1 MKLKKYVWAA
11 LGLLFAGFLLHG
23 QDCQDFFPQKEGV
36 VLHYV
41 NYDKKDKL
49 SGSSEMSFKEKKQ
62 GSDFTSV
69 IFTSTYSDKKGE
81 AQYENEV
88 EVDCKD
94 GVLYFSSSK
103 FLDPSTMSAYESM
116 EVEVDASHMEMPLN
130 AKAGTELQDGSVT
143 AVVSN
148 NGMKL
153 VTISVNVF
161 NRKIEAIETMDTP
174 AGSFECIK
182 SSYDALTEIGFVKVN
197 ISAVEWYCPD
207 VGTIRSESYNKNGKL
222 MSYTVLESIK

>member
-1 MKLKKYVWAA
+1 MKLTAYLLCFGLFLFTA
-11 LGLLFAGFLLHG
+11 LLQG

-36 VLHYV
+36 VLKYV
-41 NYDKKDKL
+41 NYDKKDKVT
-49 SGSSEMSFKEKKQ
+49 GSSEMSFKEKKQ
-62 GSDFTSV
+62 KEDFTSV
-69 IFTSTYSDKKGE
+69 VFSSVYRDKKGE

-94 GVLYFSSSK
+94 GILYFSSSK

-130 AKAGTELQDGSVT
+130 AVAGTELQDGSVT

-148 NGMKL
+148 SGMKL
-153 VTISVNVF
+153 ITISVKVF
-161 NRKIEAIETMDTP
+161 NRKIEAIESIDTP

-182 SSYDALTEIGFVKVN
+182 NSYDALSETGFVKVN
-197 ISAVEWYCPD
+197 LSAIEWYCPD

>member
-1 MKLKKYVWAA
+1 MKLRKFVVPVLMILVAVVS
-11 LGLLFAGFLLHG
+11 LQG

-41 NYDKKDKL
+41 NYDKKDKVT
-49 SGSSEMSFKEKKQ
+49 GSSEMSFKEKKQ
-62 GSDFTSV
+62 GADFTSI
-69 IFTSTYSDKKGE
+69 IFSSTYSDKKGE

-116 EVEVDASHMEMPLN
+116 EVEVDANHMEMPLN
-130 AKAGTELQDGSVT
+130 VKAGTELQDGSVK

-153 VTISVNVF
+153 VTISVHIS
-161 NRKIEAIETMDTP
+161 NRRVEALETMDTP

-182 SSYDALTEIGFVKVN
+182 TSYDALSEIGFVKVR
-197 ISAVEWYCPD
+197 ISAVEWYCPE

-222 MSYTVLESIK
+222 TSYTVLESIK

>member
-1 MKLKKYVWAA
+1 MKSKKYVVPV
-11 LGLLFAGFLLHG
+11 LLFLAAGLALPG

-36 VLHYV
+36 VLNYV
-41 NYDKKDKL
+41 NYDKKDKVT
-49 SGSSEMSFKEKKQ
+49 GSSEMSFKEKKQ
-62 GSDFTSV
+62 GADFTSV
-69 IFTSTYSDKKGE
+69 VFSSTYKDKKGE
-81 AQYENEV
+81 AQFENEV

-130 AKAGTELQDGSVT
+130 AKAGNELQDGSVT

-153 VTISVNVF
+153 ITISVKVF
-161 NRKIEAIETMDTP
+161 NRRVEALETMDTP

-182 SSYDALTEIGFVKVN
+182 TSYDALSEIGFVKVN

-222 MSYTVLESIK
+222 TSYTILESIK

>member
-1 MKLKKYVWAA
+1 MKLKNYVVPFLMFLAA
-11 LGLLFAGFLLHG
+11 GLAVQG
-23 QDCQDFFPQKEGV
+23 QDCQEFFPQKEGV
-36 VLHYV
+36 VLHYM
-41 NYDKKDKL
+41 NYDKKDKVT
-49 SGSSEMSFKEKKQ
+49 GSSEMSFKEKKQ
-62 GSDFTSV
+62 GADFTSV
-69 IFTSTYSDKKGE
+69 VFSSTYRDKKGE
-81 AQYENEV
+81 AQFENEV

-130 AKAGTELQDGSVT
+130 AKAGTELHDGSVR

-153 VTISVNVF
+153 ITISVNVS
-161 NRKIEAIETMDTP
+161 NRRVEAIETMDTP

-182 SSYDALTEIGFVKVN
+182 TSYDALSEIGFVKVN

-222 MSYTVLESIK
+222 TSYTVLESIK

>member
-1 MKLKKYVWAA
+1 MKLRNFAWI
-11 LGLLFAGFLLHG
+11 LLFLFSANYIMQG

-41 NYDKKDKL
+41 NYDKKDKVT
-49 SGSSEMSFKEKKQ
+49 GSSEMSFKEKKQ
-62 GSDFTSV
+62 GADFTSV
-69 IFTSTYSDKKGE
+69 VFSSTYIDKKGE
-81 AQYENEV
+81 AQFENEV

-130 AKAGTELQDGSVT
+130 AKVGTELKDGFVR

-153 VTISVNVF
+153 ITISVNVF
-161 NRKIEAIETMDTP
+161 NRRVEALETMETP
-174 AGSFECIK
+174 AGSFDCIK
-182 SSYDALTEIGFVKVN
+182 TSYDALSEIGFVKVN

-207 VGTIRSESYNKNGKL
+207 VGTIRSESYNKNRKL
-222 MSYTVLESIK
+222 TSYTVLESIK